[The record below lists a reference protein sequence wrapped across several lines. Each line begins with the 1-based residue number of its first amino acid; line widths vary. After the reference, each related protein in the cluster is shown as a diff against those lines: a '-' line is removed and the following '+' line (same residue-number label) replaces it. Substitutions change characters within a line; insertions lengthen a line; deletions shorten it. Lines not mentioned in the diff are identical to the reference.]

1 MITIEKLKVF
11 GADVDDGLQRCMNNQ
26 DFYLML
32 VNKSIAKN
40 PIPDLEAAINS
51 NDLQK
56 AFEIAHGL
64 KGVFGNLSITPLF
77 DALVEITEPLRNKVA
92 MDYNHLLNKIKN
104 LYQSLVDLAL

>member
-1 MITIEKLKVF
+1 MITIEKLKAF
-11 GADVDDGLQRCMNNQ
+11 GADVEDGLQRCMNNQ

-64 KGVFGNLSITPLF
+64 KGVFGESLS
-77 DALVEITEPLRNKVA
+77 RQGW
-92 MDYNHLLNKIKN
+92 
-104 LYQSLVDLAL
+104 QSAPVPR